1 MKCRKNIR
9 KLIQEYNNASA
20 ADKPNTA
27 LIKLKKAILDLKNPA
42 IRPSLIADAQADG
55 ATSRYDD
62 FVWAHHNVMM
72 EGPNG
77 VNGPNWA
84 HRGPA
89 FGPWHRELLKLYEQE
104 LQNVSGDSNMTLPF
118 WNWTKDRTTA
128 DPGFPFFN
136 DFLGPDGSANPN
148 DKVTVGAFAQ
158 ANGWNLN
165 VDEENFGF
173 LRRHFGID
181 GPGLPTAASVQAAL
195 NLATYDNNPWN
206 ILSNANSFRN
216 TLEGWTGPR
225 QIHNA
230 VHRWVNGSM
239 QPGTSPNDPVFFF
252 HHCNID
258 RLYAVWQ
265 QKNASISQYL
275 PDTSTPSASGLTR
288 VNDKMATFGR
298 TISDKFFGIDIAPAD
313 VVNHKAIV
321 WYESDLPEIDAP
333 GPTLTFSGIPQGL
346 TTYKAV
352 KFKVTTC
359 RPVHFRIT
367 GTPTG
372 KFGLTPMGSEF
383 MATPDDASDFIYGYV
398 WVKFDTTIA
407 GSLNSSVDIEAYII
421 DEEGY
426 YAPTEGTE
434 FHLANYHVDLIGS
447 IIPRASNSV
456 ALVVDRSGSMS
467 DLAGGGKTKSQL
479 LVDAI
484 GVFSQLMLPND
495 EISISSFDNIVATP
509 VPMQAV
515 STALALIAGADLSPR
530 NTTWIG
536 GGIQDGA
543 AQLAI
548 ATKVNK
554 SMLVLTDGNE
564 NVHPYVLEL
573 PSGTISNT
581 TYAIG
586 FGLPGSVSDP
596 VLNEITSNTHGDLI
610 ITGNITTDEQ
620 RFNLTKYFVQILA
633 GVTNMNVILDPQGSL
648 LWGSQHIIPFILS
661 ETDVYVDLITL
672 CPVPALLDF
681 YLTTPSGKI
690 IKAATAGPNIQFIA
704 GKQVLF
710 YRLVLPAL
718 ATDPAG
724 SHAGKWNAVL
734 SLKDKDYVAKMLRN
748 KEFVLAVNNANL
760 AGYLPYSF
768 VAHVYSNLSLI
779 VYKHQES
786 FAPGSL
792 VTLFASLKEYD
803 IPLRSNAGVWAD
815 ITHPDKSSSELKLT
829 PVSDGTFSGI
839 FRTSIAGVYNCRV
852 RAEGYTSNGN
862 LFTREKTITAG
873 VYSGNYDTTP
883 PIEPDDQLCN
893 FLQCLLSDNVIS
905 EKAIK
910 RLKEEGIDIRTLAK
924 CIKTHCM
931 QHPKERIQPKSG
943 KSTKQTGSAKEP
955 DPNVTSV
962 NIKTVV
968 AAKPA
973 KRPVHHKI
981 TPMKKNMEPTIIH
994 MFTPPWENEEMK
1006 NIEDKTSAKPK
1017 KKQNKKK

>member
-136 DFLGPDGSANPN
+136 DFLGPDGSANIN

-333 GPTLTFSGIPQGL
+333 GPTLTFSAIP
-346 TTYKAV
+346 
-352 KFKVTTC
+352 
-359 RPVHFRIT
+359 
-367 GTPTG
+367 
-372 KFGLTPMGSEF
+372 
-383 MATPDDASDFIYGYV
+383 
-398 WVKFDTTIA
+398 
-407 GSLNSSVDIEAYII
+407 
-421 DEEGY
+421 
-426 YAPTEGTE
+426 
-434 FHLANYHVDLIGS
+434 
-447 IIPRASNSV
+447 
-456 ALVVDRSGSMS
+456 
-467 DLAGGGKTKSQL
+467 
-479 LVDAI
+479 
-484 GVFSQLMLPND
+484 
-495 EISISSFDNIVATP
+495 
-509 VPMQAV
+509 
-515 STALALIAGADLSPR
+515 
-530 NTTWIG
+530 
-536 GGIQDGA
+536 
-543 AQLAI
+543 
-548 ATKVNK
+548 
-554 SMLVLTDGNE
+554 
-564 NVHPYVLEL
+564 
-573 PSGTISNT
+573 
-581 TYAIG
+581 
-586 FGLPGSVSDP
+586 
-596 VLNEITSNTHGDLI
+596 
-610 ITGNITTDEQ
+610 
-620 RFNLTKYFVQILA
+620 
-633 GVTNMNVILDPQGSL
+633 
-648 LWGSQHIIPFILS
+648 
-661 ETDVYVDLITL
+661 
-672 CPVPALLDF
+672 
-681 YLTTPSGKI
+681 
-690 IKAATAGPNIQFIA
+690 
-704 GKQVLF
+704 
-710 YRLVLPAL
+710 
-718 ATDPAG
+718 
-724 SHAGKWNAVL
+724 
-734 SLKDKDYVAKMLRN
+734 
-748 KEFVLAVNNANL
+748 
-760 AGYLPYSF
+760 
-768 VAHVYSNLSLI
+768 
-779 VYKHQES
+779 
-786 FAPGSL
+786 
-792 VTLFASLKEYD
+792 
-803 IPLRSNAGVWAD
+803 
-815 ITHPDKSSSELKLT
+815 
-829 PVSDGTFSGI
+829 
-839 FRTSIAGVYNCRV
+839 
-852 RAEGYTSNGN
+852 
-862 LFTREKTITAG
+862 
-873 VYSGNYDTTP
+873 
-883 PIEPDDQLCN
+883 
-893 FLQCLLSDNVIS
+893 
-905 EKAIK
+905 
-910 RLKEEGIDIRTLAK
+910 
-924 CIKTHCM
+924 
-931 QHPKERIQPKSG
+931 
-943 KSTKQTGSAKEP
+943 
-955 DPNVTSV
+955 
-962 NIKTVV
+962 
-968 AAKPA
+968 
-973 KRPVHHKI
+973 
-981 TPMKKNMEPTIIH
+981 
-994 MFTPPWENEEMK
+994 
-1006 NIEDKTSAKPK
+1006 
-1017 KKQNKKK
+1017 